1 MIKEVIKSVLVK
13 LITLA
18 IINLVFFYF
27 PMIPIKT
34 TNPCLVAPC
43 PEFTEAYT
51 PSEAII
57 NSSFYLK
64 YVEKIG
70 AFRIGQESFM
80 DAVHRILNRDVLI
93 GNGVLLVL
101 LFLIFPRFRKN

>member
-43 PEFTEAYT
+43 PESTTAYA
-51 PSEAII
+51 PRDAII

-64 YVEKIG
+64 YVEKSG
-70 AFRIGQESFM
+70 AFRIGEESFV
-80 DAVHRILNRDVLI
+80 DAVRRVMSRDIFI
-93 GNGVLLVL
+93 GNAALFI
-101 LFLIFPRFRKN
+101 LFLFFFPRFKKE